1 MVRRAVTEARL
12 VTPAAGV
19 HAAPVPPLP
28 ISVCMISG
36 AEAGRIGPALASVAG
51 WVADVQV
58 VLNEDVADGTEE
70 ICRAHGAAVHRRPWA
85 GYVAQKQAATEL
97 ATQPWVLSLDAD
109 ERVSPELRREIG
121 AAFTRGPAAETAA
134 FSMPRMT
141 WYLDRWIRHG
151 DWHPDRK
158 VRLWRRGRG
167 RWAGRDPHDYL
178 AVVGR
183 VVRLRSPLLHLSFPS
198 LSHHVRKI
206 DRYGDL
212 YAQAAG
218 RASFAALVVR
228 PPWRFLRGY
237 VIRGGFLD
245 GRAGFMVAA
254 MTAFETFVR
263 HAKRLESRQARPP
276 EPTP

>member
-1 MVRRAVTEARL
+1 
-12 VTPAAGV
+12 
-19 HAAPVPPLP
+19 
-28 ISVCMISG
+28 MISG

-58 VLNEDVADGTEE
+58 VLNEEVADGTEE

-85 GYVAQKQAATEL
+85 GYVAQMQAAAAL
-97 ATQPWVLSLDAD
+97 ATQPWVLALDAD
-109 ERVSPELRREIG
+109 ERVSAELRREIE
-121 AAFTRGPAAETAA
+121 AAFLRGPDPAAAA

-151 DWHPDRK
+151 DWYPDRK
-158 VRLWRRGRG
+158 VRLWRRGQG
-167 RWAGRDPHDYL
+167 CWAGQDPHYHL
-178 AVVGR
+178 EVAGR
-183 VVRLRSPLLHLSFPS
+183 IERLRGPLLHLSFPS
-198 LSHHVRKI
+198 LSQHVRKI

-218 RASFAALVVR
+218 GASLGALVVR
-228 PPWRFLRGY
+228 PAWRFLRGY
-237 VIRGGFLD
+237 VFRGGFLD

-263 HAKRLESRQARPP
+263 HAKRIEVRQARPP
-276 EPTP
+276 EAAP

>member
-1 MVRRAVTEARL
+1 
-12 VTPAAGV
+12 
-19 HAAPVPPLP
+19 
-28 ISVCMISG
+28 MISG

-58 VLNEDVADGTEE
+58 VLNEEVADGTEE

-85 GYVAQKQAATEL
+85 GYVAQMQAAAEL
-97 ATQPWVLSLDAD
+97 ASQPWVLALDAD

-121 AAFTRGPAAETAA
+121 EAFARGPAADTTA

-151 DWHPDRK
+151 DWYPDRK
-158 VRLWRRGRG
+158 VRLWRRGQG
-167 RWAGRDPHDYL
+167 RWSGQDPHYHLEVAGR
-178 AVVGR
+178 VE
-183 VVRLRSPLLHLSFPS
+183 RLHGPLLHLSFPS
-198 LSHHVRKI
+198 LAHHVRKI

-212 YAQAAG
+212 YAGAAG
-218 RASFAALVVR
+218 GSSLAALVVR

-237 VIRGGFLD
+237 VLRGGFLD

-263 HAKRLESRQARPP
+263 HAKRLEARQPHPP
-276 EPTP
+276 EAEP